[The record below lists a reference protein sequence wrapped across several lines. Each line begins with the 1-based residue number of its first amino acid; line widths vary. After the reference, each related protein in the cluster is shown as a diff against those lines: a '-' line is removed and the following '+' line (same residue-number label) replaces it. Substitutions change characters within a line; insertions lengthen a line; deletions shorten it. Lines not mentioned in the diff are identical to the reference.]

1 MVMPMEKNFTDYIRR
16 KDLPEGWLGR
26 TDAEIIG
33 TILSAQQSAGVT
45 GSAVEIG
52 VHHGKLM
59 IALCLGLKADE
70 LAYAIDIFE
79 EQHLNKDHS
88 GSGDRAIFERNLARF
103 GVPQGQV
110 IIDARSS
117 EAVKPGDILDAV
129 RPARLFSVDGGHW
142 AEIVE
147 NDLRLAEASIAP
159 EGVIALDDF
168 HRPEWPDVSA
178 GYFSWFGKR
187 SKPLLPFA
195 IGFNKLYLC
204 DEKQLGFY
212 QGALAAS
219 PYLKAYLAKDVV
231 FQGVH
236 LPVYHQMLF
245 PEMSRKT
252 RLENYLML
260 FHPDYF
266 LPPPK
271 LSARLRSA
279 LPVIK
284 HQAADLLDNIAGIIE
299 RPHPRPGRRP

>member
-1 MVMPMEKNFTDYIRR
+1 MVMATESDFTRYIRR

-26 TDAEIIG
+26 TDAEILQA
-33 TILSAQQSAGVT
+33 ILSAQQSAGIT

-70 LAYAIDIFE
+70 RAYAIDVFDQ
-79 EQHLNKDHS
+79 QHLNKDHS

-103 GVPQGQV
+103 GVAQNKV

-117 EAVKPGDILDAV
+117 EEAQPRDILDAV
-129 RPARLFSVDGGHW
+129 GPARLFSVDGGHW

-147 NDLRLAEASIAP
+147 NDLRLAEACIAP
-159 EGVIALDDF
+159 QGVIALDDF

-187 SKPLLPFA
+187 SKPLVPFA

-204 DEKQLGFY
+204 HDKQLGFY
-212 QGALAAS
+212 QGVLAAS
-219 PYLKAYLAKDVV
+219 PYLKAYLAKEMV
-231 FQGVH
+231 FQGVN

-245 PEMSRKT
+245 PEMSRRT
-252 RLENYLML
+252 RLKHYLML
-260 FHPDYF
+260 FHPDYY
-266 LPPPK
+266 
-271 LSARLRSA
+271 LR
-279 LPVIK
+279 
-284 HQAADLLDNIAGIIE
+284 
-299 RPHPRPGRRP
+299 RRV